1 MVKKKANIVVDFR
14 NQDSHIKLICREI
27 SNIESEGAIN
37 HQKLICYENYEILNN
52 LETIETAHEI
62 EREGIKKVKNVK
74 VEIHEDFCFIDI
86 DY

>member
-1 MVKKKANIVVDFR
+1 MVNKKSNIVVDFR

-27 SNIESEGAIN
+27 SNIEVDGKIQ

-62 EREGIKKVKNVK
+62 ECSGIKQVKAK
-74 VEIHEDFCFIDI
+74 VEIHEDYCFIDI